1 MLRGGRDP
9 RTTPTCKGSRGPEA
23 PLEVGLGRSTGNGR
37 PWDLQQPGGCPSPT
51 QWTVGSLLSGGF
63 DSELLWI
70 PGRAE
75 GRSDSRLRK
84 AELNEV
90 VHIELGDIFPSPHPH
105 QFLFQIQIHAVIL
118 SGN

>member
-1 MLRGGRDP
+1 MYYCEEQWDP
-9 RTTPTCKGSRGPEA
+9 SYPQSLY
-23 PLEVGLGRSTGNGR
+23 PLPAALTLHS
-37 PWDLQQPGGCPSPT
+37 
-51 QWTVGSLLSGGF
+51 GSLLSGGF

>member
-1 MLRGGRDP
+1 MYYCEEQWDP
-9 RTTPTCKGSRGPEA
+9 SYPQS
-23 PLEVGLGRSTGNGR
+23 
-37 PWDLQQPGGCPSPT
+37 PSPLPAAST
-51 QWTVGSLLSGGF
+51 LHSGSLLSGRF

-70 PGRAE
+70 TGRAE
-75 GRSDSRLRK
+75 GRGDSLLRK

-90 VHIELGDIFPSPHPH
+90 VHIELGDIFPSPYPH